1 MTKLTDNGPHIPC
14 PIFFIIIAA
23 LFHHYI
29 GALLFVIPAQAG
41 IQSFV
46 KMALPGQLGGCVM
59 GLDCCLCGNDGKT
72 ALLRKHG
79 NKSRGVLHPFDPG
92 SNGWIG
98 AKVKITH
105 FSHMGIGK

>member
-1 MTKLTDNGPHIPC
+1 MFLPS
-14 PIFFIIIAA
+14 F
-23 LFHHYI
+23 
-29 GALLFVIPAQAG
+29 LLFIVIPAFIVIPVFIVIPAQAG